1 MSHDAEPAA
10 AATFEVTVL
19 LFAALREQH
28 GNDRV
33 VRQVPAGSTVKAL
46 YETMF
51 PKTAH
56 GRMPVMFAVD
66 EAYAAPTTVLHDGA
80 VVAFLPPLGGG

>member
-1 MSHDAEPAA
+1 MSHDAEPAGE
-10 AATFEVTVL
+10 ATLEVTVL

-28 GNDRV
+28 GMDRAM
-33 VRQVPAGSTVKAL
+33 RRVPVGTTAKAL

-51 PKTAH
+51 PETAH

-66 EAYAAPTTVLHDGA
+66 EAYAAPATVLHDGA

>member
-1 MSHDAEPAA
+1 MSHDADPATA
-10 AATFEVTVL
+10 PTLAVTVL

-28 GNDRV
+28 GHDRV
-33 VRQVPAGSTVKAL
+33 RRQVPPGTTAETL
-46 YETMF
+46 YKTMF
-51 PKTAH
+51 PETAH

-66 EAYAAPTTVLHDGA
+66 ETYAAPTTVLHDGA